1 VSEGAVEVGQR
12 IRTLRERRGW
22 SQAEV
27 AARMGCTQTA
37 VSYWEAGRRALRLDE
52 LLALARVL
60 GVSPAELLPRT
71 PQQRRPI
78 PTLLRAVA
86 EQVDAAQLA
95 DELERFAV
103 RAQLRPRPATRWHIA
118 AASPRDTAEALLE
131 AASVTSPPIPIGD
144 LVAGC
149 GVLILPWSF
158 ENVDGLVVDLD
169 DGVAIGIN
177 SAQSSN
183 RRRFTLGH
191 ELGHYLLGHTER
203 FHVDFGGDLSSTA
216 IGEHPDYDW
225 RAERDA
231 NDFAANL
238 LMPAPMLRHEYSTT
252 QDVASLA
259 TRFRVSPSAMGYRLA
274 SLRLGLK
281 PS

>member
-1 VSEGAVEVGQR
+1 MSEGAVEVGQR

-103 RAQLRPRPATRWHIA
+103 RAQLRPRPATRWQLS

-131 AASVTSPPIPIGD
+131 AAAITAPPIPVTE

-149 GVLILPWSF
+149 GVLILPWDF
-158 ENVDGLVVDLD
+158 DNVDGLVVELD
-169 DGVAIGIN
+169 DGVAIGVN
-177 SAQSSN
+177 RTQSRN
-183 RRRFTLGH
+183 RQRFTLAH
-191 ELGHYLLGHTER
+191 ELGHHLLGHTER

-216 IGEHPDYDW
+216 IGEHHDYDW
-225 RAERDA
+225 RAERAA
-231 NDFAANL
+231 NDFAASL
-238 LMPAPMLRHEYSTT
+238 LMPAPMVREAHSKNSDLT
-252 QDVASLA
+252 SLA
-259 TRFRVSPSAMGYRLA
+259 SSFKVSTSAMGYRLA
-274 SLRLGLK
+274 SLRLE
-281 PS
+281 